1 MVSYKV
7 LLHKGKEKRR
17 VAFDPGGKI
26 IKEKKLV

>member
-1 MVSYKV
+1 V